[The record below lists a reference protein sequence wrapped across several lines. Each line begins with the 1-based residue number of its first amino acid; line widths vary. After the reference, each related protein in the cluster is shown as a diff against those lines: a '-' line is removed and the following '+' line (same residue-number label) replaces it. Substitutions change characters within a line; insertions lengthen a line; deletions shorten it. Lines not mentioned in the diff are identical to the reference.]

1 MKRIIYALT
10 IMLVCL
16 STVFVSC
23 NSNSPTPTQ
32 EDNRT
37 ELDKVDDAISAA
49 SDAFNGIKAET
60 DESGKIVYKIT
71 TPVTSGGI
79 TVNSG
84 TKTVSENGLNR
95 STVLNLSYEEN
106 GQNISVETKES
117 TDITKPEDINDSVAT
132 SLLEEAKSIPVS
144 EFMRIEDY
152 KYEYTKPVE
161 TPEFKIKAVESISI
175 DKVEITFKHENNKS
189 SYTYE
194 ITSEGNVITEKASK
208 SVTMTKNGN
217 EVALSEELK
226 SEFSLS
232 SIQGS
237 GDIYYSVSFKIENEI
252 VANKMVKS
260 GNSVQEPVIE
270 NNDPSTPYLKGWYT
284 DEELTNSY
292 NFTSPVTEDITLYA
306 KRISK
311 DDLELTFWTMWN
323 EQEPEGA
330 IFKEAAKAFEE
341 ETGVKINIK
350 FIGRD
355 IGTKILPA
363 LQSGENIDIF
373 DTNAYNIAND
383 YAAYCQDL
391 TPYIDDD
398 VYYKNHSYQVFRNM
412 NEIWAEGKQVSLA
425 ELPNIGGV
433 FYDKD
438 KFEKAGIT
446 VDGTPSWGEFLAMC
460 EKLKEADYEP
470 LALDAT
476 YADFN
481 FGYHLER
488 YIGEERIIE
497 LSINGGWS
505 ETDEVIKAAEDII
518 NYVNK
523 GYLADGAPDDY
534 PTSQNKIGFGDVA
547 MVVCADYVTSEINKN
562 TGKNINWGYFNY
574 PIITSDESG
583 TGKQNIYGGAN
594 GFAVTSKCIAPDIA
608 FEFIETIITGTTDL
622 NRANEKKSIP
632 ADPINSCYLDG
643 AVEALKEADEIVTW
657 TMGLNA
663 NTVLKNDIKN
673 IVIELYSGKFKTGKE
688 FTAALD
694 ELY

>member
-16 STVFVSC
+16 SSVFVSC

-32 EDNRT
+32 EDNKT

-60 DESGKIVYKIT
+60 DESGNIVYKIT

-95 STVLNLSYEEN
+95 LTVLNLSYEEN

-117 TDITKPEDINDSVAT
+117 TDITKSEDINDSVAT

-194 ITSEGNVITEKASK
+194 ITSGENVITETASK

-232 SIQGS
+232 SIQGF
-237 GDIYYSVSFKIENEI
+237 GDIYYSVSFKIDNEI

-270 NNDPSTPYLKGWYT
+270 NNAPSTPYLKGWYT

-323 EQEPEGA
+323 EQESEGA
-330 IFKEAAKAFEE
+330 IFKKAAKAFEE

-391 TPYIDDD
+391 TPYIDED
-398 VYYKNHSYQVFRNM
+398 YKNHSYQVFRNM
-412 NEIWAEGKQVSLA
+412 NEIWAERKQVSLA

-460 EKLKEADYEP
+460 EKLKVAGYEP

-476 YADFN
+476 YADFY

-488 YIGEERIIE
+488 YIGEDDIIN
-497 LSINGGWS
+497 LSLNGGWS
-505 ETDEVIKAAEDII
+505 DNEAVINAAEDII
-518 NYVNK
+518 DFVNK

-534 PTSQNKIGFGDVA
+534 PTSQNKIGSEDVT
-547 MVVCADYVTSEINKN
+547 MVVCADYVTSEVNKN
-562 TGKNINWGYFNY
+562 TNREINWGYFNY
-574 PIITSDESG
+574 PIITNDKGG

-594 GFAVTSKCIAPDIA
+594 GFAVTSKCIAPEIA
-608 FEFIETIITGTTDL
+608 FEFIETIITGKTDQERV
-622 NRANEKKSIP
+622 NKKNSIP
-632 ADPINSCYLDG
+632 ADPTNSCYLDG
-643 AVEALKEADEIVTW
+643 AVEALKEAEKTVTW

-673 IVIELYSGKFKTGKE
+673 IVIELYSGKFETGEE
-688 FTAALD
+688 FAAALD

>member
-1 MKRIIYALT
+1 M
-10 IMLVCL
+10 
-16 STVFVSC
+16 
-23 NSNSPTPTQ
+23 
-32 EDNRT
+32 
-37 ELDKVDDAISAA
+37 
-49 SDAFNGIKAET
+49 
-60 DESGKIVYKIT
+60 
-71 TPVTSGGI
+71 
-79 TVNSG
+79 
-84 TKTVSENGLNR
+84 
-95 STVLNLSYEEN
+95 
-106 GQNISVETKES
+106 
-117 TDITKPEDINDSVAT
+117 
-132 SLLEEAKSIPVS
+132 LEEAKSIPVS
-144 EFMRIEDY
+144 EFIRIEDY
-152 KYEYTKPVE
+152 KYEYTKPIE
-161 TPEFKIKAVESISI
+161 TPEVKIKAVESSSI

-194 ITSEGNVITEKASK
+194 ITSGENVITETTSKA
-208 SVTMTKNGN
+208 VTITKDDS
-217 EVALSEELK
+217 EVNLSDELK

-237 GDIYYSVSFKIENEI
+237 GDIYYSVSFKIDNEI

-323 EQEPEGA
+323 EQEPEGT
-330 IFKEAAKAFEE
+330 IFKKAAEDFENK
-341 ETGVKINIK
+341 TGVKINIK

-363 LQSGENIDIF
+363 LQNGENIDIF
-373 DTNAYNIAND
+373 DTNSYNIAND

-391 TPYIDDD
+391 TPYINED
-398 VYYKNHSYQVFRNM
+398 YKSQSYQVFRNM

-433 FYDKD
+433 FYDKN

-446 VDGTPSWGEFLAMC
+446 VDGTPTWDDFLTMC
-460 EKLKEADYEP
+460 SKLKKESYEP
-470 LALDAT
+470 LALDST
-476 YADFN
+476 YADFY

-488 YIGEERIIE
+488 YIGEEKIKE

-505 ETDEVIKAAEDII
+505 DIEAVINAAEDII
-518 NYVNK
+518 DFVNK
-523 GYLADGAPDDY
+523 GYLADGAPDEY
-534 PTSQNKIGFGDVA
+534 PTSQNKIGFEDVA
-547 MVVCADYVTSEINKN
+547 MVVCADYVTSEVNKN

-574 PIITSDESG
+574 PIITSDEGG

-622 NRANEKKSIP
+622 NRAKEKKSIP
-632 ADPINSCYLDG
+632 ADPNNSCYLDG
-643 AVEALKEADEIVTW
+643 AVEALKEAEETVTW

-673 IVIELYSGKFKTGKE
+673 IVIELYSGKFKTGE
-688 FTAALD
+688 DFAAALD

>member
-23 NSNSPTPTQ
+23 NSNSPTPPQ
-32 EDNRT
+32 EDNKT

-60 DESGKIVYKIT
+60 DESGNIVYKIT

-84 TKTVSENGLNR
+84 TKTVSKNGLNR

-106 GQNISVETKES
+106 GQNISVETEES
-117 TDITKPEDINDSVAT
+117 TNITKSEDINDSEAT

-152 KYEYTKPVE
+152 KYEYTNPVE
-161 TPEFKIKAVESISI
+161 TPEVKIKAVESSSI
-175 DKVEITFKHENNKS
+175 DKVVITFRHENNKS

-194 ITSEGNVITEKASK
+194 ITSRENVITETASK
-208 SVTMTKNGN
+208 SVTMTKDGNG
-217 EVALSEELK
+217 VDLSEELK
-226 SEFSLS
+226 SEFSLF
-232 SIQGS
+232 SIQS
-237 GDIYYSVSFKIENEI
+237 G
-252 VANKMVKS
+252 
-260 GNSVQEPVIE
+260 G
-270 NNDPSTPYLKGWYT
+270 
-284 DEELTNSY
+284 
-292 NFTSPVTEDITLYA
+292 
-306 KRISK
+306 
-311 DDLELTFWTMWN
+311 DDYILSFWTMWN
-323 EQEPEGA
+323 EQEPEGM
-330 IFKEAAKAFEE
+330 IFKEAAKAFEK

-363 LQSGENIDIF
+363 LQNGENIDIF

-391 TPYIDDD
+391 TPYIDED
-398 VYYKNHSYQVFRNM
+398 YKSHSYQVFRNM

-438 KFEKAGIT
+438 KFENARITVNGTPTWDEFLTMCEQLEKAG
-446 VDGTPSWGEFLAMC
+446 
-460 EKLKEADYEP
+460 YEP

-476 YADFN
+476 YADFY

-488 YIGEERIIE
+488 YIGEDDIIN
-497 LSINGGWS
+497 LSLNGGWS
-505 ETDEVIKAAEDII
+505 DNEAVINAAEDII
-518 NYVNK
+518 EFVNK
-523 GYLADGAPDDY
+523 GYLADGAPDEY

-547 MVVCADYVTSEINKN
+547 MVVCADYVASEVNINTN
-562 TGKNINWGYFNY
+562 REINWGYFNY
-574 PIITSDESG
+574 PIITSDEGG

-608 FEFIETIITGTTDL
+608 FEFIETIITGTTDQ
-622 NRANEKKSIP
+622 NRAKEKKSIP
-632 ADPINSCYLDG
+632 ADPNNSCYLDG

-694 ELY
+694 DLY